1 MSAFTVSAAAP
12 TVQVRASVGPA
23 RRGASVRVSQVS
35 RDADPIHSSHLNVT
49 CDTMKRYT
57 GISAPYTA
65 VHRVASAAVHARLVA
80 VLGAV
85 PASRFTRGRTI
96 SLT

>member
-35 RDADPIHSSHLNVT
+35 RDADPIHSSHLDVT
-49 CDTMKRYT
+49 YDTMERYT
-57 GISAPYTA
+57 GISAPCTA
-65 VHRVASAAVHARLVA
+65 VHRVVSAAVHAEDWIGYRSS
-80 VLGAV
+80 GTF
-85 PASRFTRGRTI
+85 PRHRFDPTN
-96 SLT
+96 

>member
-35 RDADPIHSSHLNVT
+35 RDADPIHSSHRDVT
-49 CDTMKRYT
+49 YDTMERYT
-57 GISAPYTA
+57 GISAPYTKPCIESYP
-65 VHRVASAAVHARLVA
+65 RQS
-80 VLGAV
+80 
-85 PASRFTRGRTI
+85 TRKTG
-96 SLT
+96 